1 MSNVRPISTALNNSD
16 PMQVLAAIIRDR
28 MDAVHAVVGINR
40 MYLIDSVNAGALYWL
55 AKQFDVL
62 GYKGWWQAD
71 TEEKKRALIRRAI
84 ELHRY
89 KGTPWAVKEAIR
101 SLGYTDVIIQE
112 RVGLNDGYYNGLF
125 DYDASHTYGDSGIGE
140 WATFRVIIGL
150 DAFGGG
156 ISQQQLVE
164 LIAIINEYKNV
175 RSHLVGIS
183 FTMVDEDDLLMDE
196 ETPSQYVLND
206 EDTLTGM
213 TVSYDGASG
222 YDGEYEYDYT
232 GDTLEV
238 VETPLVA
245 GVLTFVT
252 LDDDES
258 VLFQFAEIVDIDW
271 GDGVIETNQVGAVEH
286 TYSSVGNYTIQIT
299 PVSDPLTYINAGSI
313 DNGCSFADIINL
325 PNTLAILKLQGIA
338 FPFLDL
344 SNLIS
349 VEQIVIHP
357 NASGNEMLEDLTLPE
372 TLSLTN
378 FDIKNYPLNTPEVDE
393 LWVHLDTV
401 GALNGY
407 ARVNPLDLEPPSAVG
422 LAAIASLESKG
433 WTCDHS

>member
-238 VETPLVA
+238 VVVGAPVGLVVKTN
-245 GVLTFVT
+245 GDITT
-252 LDDDES
+252 MKM
-258 VLFQFAEIVDIDW
+258 QFAELVDIDW
-271 GDGVIETNQVGAVEH
+271 GDGNIDTNVVGDAEHVYATATGHNIVITA
-286 TYSSVGNYTIQIT
+286 
-299 PVSDPLTYINAGSI
+299 VSDPITTLIVGRENGSSDRIYLITGIPSTVTHLELFGYMDSSIDLTNLTDLYFLYLVPAGADPSGVGSI
-313 DNGCSFADIINL
+313 LL
-325 PNTLAILKLQGIA
+325 PNTTTMNEIILKNNPQSQA
-338 FPFLDL
+338 
-344 SNLIS
+344 
-349 VEQIVIHP
+349 
-357 NASGNEMLEDLTLPE
+357 
-372 TLSLTN
+372 
-378 FDIKNYPLNTPEVDE
+378 EVDAC
-393 LWVHLDTV
+393 WVAIDDS
-401 GALNGY
+401 GALNGF
-407 ARVNPLDLEPPSAVG
+407 AQIQSNPYNAPSSAG
-422 LAAIASLESKG
+422 DDAITSLQGKG
-433 WTCDHS
+433 WTCVY